1 MANLGPAKSYAKK
14 DLNFFAQFTAK
25 ARKQARVLAI
35 VVLAALI
42 VVGFFVLWTG
52 WALFNNLRVQGQVN
66 DLTVELQDPK
76 YANLDIEAKNL
87 EQEVIAR
94 NQYFY
99 TISEMRRI
107 VDETPSA
114 TTDLANLIGANIPNT
129 TYISKYEILGTQMT
143 IEGYTFNY
151 YEAANITNML
161 QASDVF
167 SAPLNLV
174 VEHVNRATEDPED
187 GSIISINTY
196 YSFVITGDLTVDSY
210 ISVSKVVDSEL
221 GVTAVGG
228 VTTTAYATG
237 STYEIPDIATLEVN
251 GVAYQLSNVLIDGVA
266 VSEDEFNAIVANNA
280 ISGRAAG
287 NLSIEL
293 HYTVVVTDE
302 AAEGGEA

>member
-1 MANLGPAKSYAKK
+1 MANLGSAKGYAKK

-52 WALFNNLRVQGQVN
+52 WALFNNLRVKGQVD
-66 DLTVELQDPK
+66 DLTTELQDPK

-87 EQEVIAR
+87 EQEIIAR

-99 TISEMRRI
+99 TISEMRRF

-114 TTDLANLIGANIPNT
+114 TTDLANLIGENIPNT
-129 TYISKYEILGTQMT
+129 TYIAKYEITGTEMT

-151 YEAANITNML
+151 YEASNISNML

-167 SAPLNLV
+167 SDLNVV

-187 GSIISINTY
+187 GSLLTINTY
-196 YSFVITGDLTVDSY
+196 YSFIITGDLTVDSY
-210 ISVSKVVDSEL
+210 ISVSKVIDSEL
-221 GVTAVGG
+221 GITAVGG

-237 STYEIPDIATLEVN
+237 STYEIPDIGTLEVN
-251 GVAYQLSNVLIDGVA
+251 GVSYQLSNVLVDGVA
-266 VSEDEFNAIVANNA
+266 VTPDELNAIVANNS
-280 ISGRAAG
+280 ISGRASG
-287 NLSIEL
+287 NLNIEL
-293 HYTVVVTDE
+293 HYTAVVTDE
-302 AAEGGEA
+302 AAEGGEE

>member
-1 MANLGPAKSYAKK
+1 MANLGSAKGYAKK

-52 WALFNNLRVQGQVN
+52 WALFNNLRVKGQVD
-66 DLTVELQDPK
+66 DLTTELQDPK

-99 TISEMRRI
+99 TISEMRRF

-114 TTDLANLIGANIPNT
+114 TTDLANLIGENIPNT
-129 TYISKYEILGTQMT
+129 TYIAKYEITGTEMT

-151 YEAANITNML
+151 YEASNISNML

-167 SAPLNLV
+167 SDLDVV

-187 GSIISINTY
+187 GSLITINTY
-196 YSFVITGDLTVDSY
+196 YSFIITGDLTVDSY
-210 ISVSKVVDSEL
+210 ISVSKVIDSEL
-221 GVTAVGG
+221 GITAVGG

-237 STYEIPDIATLEVN
+237 STYEIPDIGTLEVN
-251 GVAYQLSNVLIDGVA
+251 GVSYQLSNVLVDGVA
-266 VSEDEFNAIVANNA
+266 VTPDELSAIVANNS

-287 NLSIEL
+287 NLNIEL
-293 HYTVVVTDE
+293 HYTAVVTDE
-302 AAEGGEA
+302 AAEGGEE